1 MGVRTWGTIPSVW
14 VRQPLCL
21 SILVPKGCLPAGRV
35 CLCHTRAG
43 GRGLP
48 SARAQLPECSWNSYA
63 CHCVKFEFS
72 FLSSGGFPSPPCAGQ
87 PGMQFP
93 RLGSSTGSLAGPP
106 GLHEGYGN
114 SFGREEP
121 RAELAANPGPLCWPH
136 WVPAVAGPLGLR
148 GIFRCHLQPCQG
160 FSHSCSQQGNLEWQ
174 YRSWHWVFPSVT
186 CTRQLAHMLA
196 QQAL

>member
-1 MGVRTWGTIPSVW
+1 MGVRTWGPIPLAW

-21 SILVPKGCLPAGRV
+21 SVLVPRGCLPAGRV

-48 SARAQLPECSWNSYA
+48 SARAQLPQCSWNSYA

-72 FLSSGGFPSPPCAGQ
+72 FLSSSGFLSPPCASQ

-114 SFGREEP
+114 PFGREEP
-121 RAELAANPGPLCWPH
+121 RTELAANPGPC
-136 WVPAVAGPLGLR
+136 AGPIGFLLLPACWGFLAFSGAICSHAR
-148 GIFRCHLQPCQG
+148 VSATAALNRETWSGSTDPGIG
-160 FSHSCSQQGNLEWQ
+160 
-174 YRSWHWVFPSVT
+174 VFPSVT
-186 CTRQLAHMLA
+186 CTHQLAHMLA